1 MSFELPAGSGPV
13 GQTLSPHRVCPNIDE
28 VPNARTPL
36 LPVSTRPSPAGD
48 AAKPGSDLG
57 REALALLREA
67 WA

>member
-13 GQTLSPHRVCPNIDE
+13 GQTRSPRRVCPNIDE

-36 LPVSTRPSPAGD
+36 LPVSTRPSPARD
-48 AAKPGSDLG
+48 AAKPGSDLW
-57 REALALLREA
+57 REALASQCEA